1 MLKVAAVADTGT
13 RAVVKE
19 EVIPENEYLVFT
31 IAKHDGKGGY
41 KPT

>member
-1 MLKVAAVADTGT
+1 MTVVAVAGTG
-13 RAVVKE
+13 ACSVVKE
-19 EVIPENEYLVFT
+19 EVIPENEYLAFT